1 MLNNIIDNIIE
12 NYGEVSFLKADGFDD
27 AVIGY
32 DEQSMRLIYSVTKC
46 IEILINQGLSFTDAM
61 EHFDFN
67 VKGSYMG
74 DKTPIWCNDNF

>member
-1 MLNNIIDNIIE
+1 MLNKIIDNIFE

-46 IEILINQGLSFTDAM
+46 MEILINQGLSFTDAM
-61 EHFDFN
+61 EHFESN
-67 VKGSYMG
+67 VKDYYIGE
-74 DKTPIWCNDNF
+74 KTPIWCNDNF

>member
-1 MLNNIIDNIIE
+1 MLNNIIDNIVE
-12 NYGEVSFLKADGFDD
+12 NYGEVSFLVADGFDD

-32 DEQSMRLIYSVTKC
+32 DESSMRLIYSVTKC
-46 IEILINQGLSFTDAM
+46 IEILINQGLSFSDAM

-67 VKGSYMG
+67 VRGSYMG

>member
-1 MLNNIIDNIIE
+1 MLNKIIDNIFE
-12 NYGEVSFLKADGFDD
+12 NYGEVNFLKADGFDD

-61 EHFDFN
+61 EHFDYN
-67 VKGSYMG
+67 VKGSYVG
-74 DKTPIWCNDNF
+74 EKTPIWCNDNF

>member
-1 MLNNIIDNIIE
+1 MLNNIIDSIIE
-12 NYGEVSFLKADGFDD
+12 NYGEVSFLKADGFDT

-67 VKGSYMG
+67 IKGSYMG